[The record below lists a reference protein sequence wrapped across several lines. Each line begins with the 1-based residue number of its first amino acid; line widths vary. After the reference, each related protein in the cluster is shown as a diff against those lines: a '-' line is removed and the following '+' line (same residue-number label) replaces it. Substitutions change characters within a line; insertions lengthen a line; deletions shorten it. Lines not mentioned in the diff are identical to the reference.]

1 MIIHELNISNINPPE
16 INLNTDK
23 RLPIIKDF
31 VPLADLYNLVF
42 GDWDILEDN
51 MYAVAVKAG
60 TLKEK
65 N

>member
-1 MIIHELNISNINPPE
+1 MVFHELKISNINPPM
-16 INLNTDK
+16 IGFNTHALD
-23 RLPIIKDF
+23 PIILDF

-42 GDWDILEDN
+42 GDWDIFEDN